1 VRSIIAPS
9 DAAQLAAWQELLL
22 PRMRRPALFKP
33 AAICL
38 GGGATRPVGQLP
50 KGETRMNIHEYQA
63 KELLE
68 KFGVAVPLGIAALS
82 VEEAVAAARQLPGP
96 LYVVKAQIHAGGRG
110 KGKFKELGP
119 EAKGGV
125 RLAHSLEEV
134 EAHAREMLGNTLVT
148 VQTGPT
154 GKQVNRLYITDGVDI
169 GKEFYLALLVDRA
182 TSRIA
187 IVAST
192 EGGMNIE
199 EVAHDTP
206 EKIHTITIDPAT
218 GLMPHHGRS
227 VARALGLTGD
237 LAKQATKVLGG
248 LYETFVGTDAS
259 QIEINPLA
267 ICPSPE
273 GDKLLVL
280 DAKVGFDTNAEFR
293 HKDLAALR
301 DVTEEDPAEVEASEY
316 DLAYIKLDGN
326 IGCMVNGA
334 GLAMA
339 TMDII
344 KLNGEFPANFLDVG
358 GGASKEKVTAAFKII
373 LKDPAVKGILVN
385 IFGGIMRCDTIAE
398 GIVAAAK
405 DVNLSV
411 PLVVRLEGTNVELGK
426 EILANSGLPIV
437 AANDLGDAA
446 RKIVA
451 EVRRVA

>member
-1 VRSIIAPS
+1 
-9 DAAQLAAWQELLL
+9 
-22 PRMRRPALFKP
+22 
-33 AAICL
+33 
-38 GGGATRPVGQLP
+38 
-50 KGETRMNIHEYQA
+50 MNIHEYQA
-63 KELLE
+63 KELLA
-68 KFGVAVPLGIAALS
+68 KFGVPVPAGHAALS
-82 VEEAVAAARQLPGP
+82 VEEAVEAARQLPGP

-119 EAKGGV
+119 DAKGGV
-125 RLAHSLEEV
+125 RLARTLDEV
-134 EAHAREMLGNTLVT
+134 RANATDMLGNTLVT
-148 VQTGPT
+148 VQTGPA

-169 GKEFYLALLVDRA
+169 EKEFYLALLVDRA

-187 IVAST
+187 VVAST

-199 EVAHDTP
+199 DVAHDSP
-206 EKIHTITIDPAT
+206 EKITTITIDPAT
-218 GLMPHHGRS
+218 GLMPHHGRA
-227 VARALGLTGD
+227 VAKALGLTGD
-237 LAKQATKVLGG
+237 LAKQAQSTLAG
-248 LYETFVGTDAS
+248 LYAAFLGTDAS

-267 ICPSPE
+267 VCA
-273 GDKLLVL
+273 GDRLMVL
-280 DAKVGFDTNAEFR
+280 DAKVGFDSNAMFR
-293 HKDLAALR
+293 HKDLAELR
-301 DVTEEDPAEVEASEY
+301 DLTEEDPAEVEASEY

-385 IFGGIMRCDTIAE
+385 IFGGIMKCDIIAD

-405 DVNLSV
+405 EVNLSV
-411 PLVVRLEGTNVELGK
+411 PLVVRLEGTNVQQGK
-426 EILANSGLPIV
+426 DILAGSGLPIV

-446 RKIVA
+446 KKIVA
-451 EVRRVA
+451 EVRKAA